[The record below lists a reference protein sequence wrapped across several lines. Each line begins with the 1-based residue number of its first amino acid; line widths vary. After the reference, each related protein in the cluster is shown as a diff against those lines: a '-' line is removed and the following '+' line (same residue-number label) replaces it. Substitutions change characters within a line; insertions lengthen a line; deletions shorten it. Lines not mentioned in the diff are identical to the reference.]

1 MKLVLLLTQ
10 LLLFCQLSV
19 QKIIST
25 GEKSALLIIDVQN
38 CFLEGGSL
46 AVPDGN
52 QVIPVINNLRNKFKN
67 VVLTQDWHCVN
78 HVSFAS
84 VHPGEAVYSTIKLEY
99 DENGNLCNNEPKCQ
113 PDEIEYTVDQT
124 LWPDHCVKNT
134 QGAEVSTKINK
145 TSGDIIIR
153 KGFNCDIDSYS
164 AFYDNGAISET
175 ELNDKLIGLDVDTLY
190 IVGLA
195 LDYCVFYS
203 AKDAI
208 GLGFK
213 VYVVEDATRGIS
225 PEGISDAVQDMK
237 DSGINII
244 QSSEILGSS
253 GQFLRSSSTITLLVT
268 IFPLFLKY
276 YI

>member
-19 QKIIST
+19 QNIIST

-52 QVIPVINNLRNKFKN
+52 QVIPVINNLRNKFEN

-203 AKDAI
+203 AKDAK

-253 GQFLRSSSTITLLVT
+253 SQFLRSSSTIILLVT
-268 IFPLFLKY
+268 ILPSFLKY
-276 YI
+276 V